1 MRKKIEDS
9 TSKLFT
15 KIHKAQFKKNIF
27 FRLSN
32 ALSTEYLSLNK
43 NFFYDKVCLDAA
55 SGLNANA
62 TVNMLNLGA
71 NHVHLFDMNKNI
83 LKVTKNFLIKKFP
96 KSKFTIKKSN
106 LLKIDYPDNYFDF
119 VHCAGAIHHTVDYK
133 KSVKELCRVTKSGGL
148 LYFNYYGKG
157 GIVKEVV
164 DFLRTKYK
172 KDSRFK
178 KFIKRL
184 DKNTFNEII
193 SFIKSQ
199 NAKYKINKFSNSEYK
214 NFKKYFDYDSILSI
228 QDMIQ
233 APLYKQI
240 EYKDLIKILKSNGF
254 YKIKRLSR
262 FPYFENYRKFLSP
275 FYKNYN
281 NYWSKMLYGD
291 GVPQILCKKK

>member
-1 MRKKIEDS
+1 MRKQIESS
-9 TSKLFT
+9 TVKLFT
-15 KIHKAQFKKNIF
+15 KIHKAQFKENIF

-119 VHCAGAIHHTVDYK
+119 VHCAGAIHHAVDYK

-148 LYFNYYGKG
+148 MYIEFGGKG
-157 GIVKEVV
+157 AIVQEVV

-178 KFIKRL
+178 KFIPKIPFVPKRH
-184 DKNTFNEII
+184 
-193 SFIKSQ
+193 S
-199 NAKYKINKFSNSEYK
+199 KYLRGLSLCNKAIY
-214 NFKKYFDYDSILSI
+214 
-228 QDMIQ
+228 
-233 APLYKQI
+233 
-240 EYKDLIKILKSNGF
+240 
-254 YKIKRLSR
+254 
-262 FPYFENYRKFLSP
+262 
-275 FYKNYN
+275 
-281 NYWSKMLYGD
+281 
-291 GVPQILCKKK
+291 